1 MLHYYL
7 ILFLG
12 SIFVIVALDAFINIF
27 WKKNYTLLKVGKFL
41 GIFLLGVLMLVVT
54 MPSLKYVVLK
64 DYDVVNGKCIIE
76 IDTQGRSSSANFSIL
91 NTDKKFT
98 YDDIPDLEAYGKSIP
113 YYCELTITKDHLVE
127 ISYKIYDE
135 KTRKLILKS
144 N

>member
-64 DYDVVNGKCIIE
+64 DYDVVNGKCINE
-76 IDTQGRSSSANFSIL
+76 INTQGRSSSANFSIL